1 MFIRKLWSRHMDHVL
16 KLHVLK
22 HQHCKQ
28 TLHAAKQWVE
38 RPIIQQSRPDPTG
51 KVYTRKEKRLLLFI
65 FPDDYRF
72 VPSMFICCPL
82 FLESCW
88 NSRHFALSALIL
100 EQITNDVTSIK
111 ISFEIPH
118 TETWKCTKGLLL
130 KTQKRTPT
138 GPGFMRMQYRPPCE
152 MCTNSPLLVHW
163 TIEGSNSIWNTA
175 FRALDREAVTNNSYL
190 FSKKLH
196 RSLWGLLINAL
207 WINQGEVRDFSE
219 SSVSLCY
226 LESHE
231 YGIIL
236 VINFSLQWLLL
247 PAACS
252 SDL

>member
-1 MFIRKLWSRHMDHVL
+1 MFIRKWWSRHMDHVL
-16 KLHVLK
+16 NLHVLK

-28 TLHAAKQWVE
+28 TLHAAKQAIGATNYTTIKTRSNRE
-38 RPIIQQSRPDPTG
+38 SIYPESEETTS
-51 KVYTRKEKRLLLFI
+51 VYLFWWLSFCTIHVYLLL
-65 FPDDYRF
+65 
-72 VPSMFICCPL
+72 SL

-88 NSRHFALSALIL
+88 NSGRFALSAVIL
-100 EQITNDVTSIK
+100 VQITNDVTWIK

-118 TETWKCTKGLLL
+118 TETWQCTKGLLL

-138 GPGFMRMQYRPPCE
+138 GPGFMCMQYGPPCE

-207 WINQGEVRDFSE
+207 
-219 SSVSLCY
+219 
-226 LESHE
+226 
-231 YGIIL
+231 
-236 VINFSLQWLLL
+236 
-247 PAACS
+247 
-252 SDL
+252 